1 MLAGSRD
8 HEEVDAQAFA
18 DWGVDFLK
26 YDNCWAPAS
35 DWVIDRYTAMST
47 ALNKTGRPIVYSM
60 CDWGVGNPWLWAPQV
75 LALLHLY
82 QRRLPSSACA
92 SGGATLVSGAQE
104 WVTSISMTARCCN
117 QLAKTALVTPNFA
130 SADRKLMAHHRRCG
144 TQLGERVALPG
155 MSSSCL
161 LEC

>member
-18 DWGVDFLK
+18 GWGVDFLK

-35 DWVIDRYTAMST
+35 DWVIDRYTAMSK

-75 LALLHLY
+75 PALLY
-82 QRRLPSSACA
+82 PSQRRLHPPACA
-92 SGGATLVSGAQE
+92 FGGGALRLAPRNGSHTLQ
-104 WVTSISMTARCCN
+104 
-117 QLAKTALVTPNFA
+117 
-130 SADRKLMAHHRRCG
+130 
-144 TQLGERVALPG
+144 
-155 MSSSCL
+155 
-161 LEC
+161 